1 MAIQGLFI
9 EARLLDSGLKLTFDN
24 EMKLTSKLEEE
35 FSGSIN
41 FRLVV
46 DKNRIGLTVT

>member
-24 EMKLTSKLEEE
+24 EMKLTSKLE
-35 FSGSIN
+35 GN
-41 FRLVV
+41 LVAV
-46 DKNRIGLTVT
+46 LTLG